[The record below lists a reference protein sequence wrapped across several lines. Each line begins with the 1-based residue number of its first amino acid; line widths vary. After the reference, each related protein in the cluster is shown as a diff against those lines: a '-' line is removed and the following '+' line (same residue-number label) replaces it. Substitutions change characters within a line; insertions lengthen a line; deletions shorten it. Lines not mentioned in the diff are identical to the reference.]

1 MADEPNRTE
10 RKRLLFEKQKG
21 CCHWCSGKMR
31 LHAGFNADDL
41 ATFEHLRDS
50 WSEGG
55 RVNDDIVLSCCLC
68 NYERNKRRVRQAI
81 AGRPLSP

>member
-1 MADEPNRTE
+1 MSESRIE
-10 RKRLLFEKQKG
+10 RKHLLFEKQKG
-21 CCHWCSGKMR
+21 CCHWCGGNMR

-41 ATFEHLRDS
+41 ATFEHLHDS

-55 RVNDDIVLSCCLC
+55 RVNDEIVLSCRLC

-81 AGRPLSP
+81 AGKPLSP